1 MPLLQLVRARELR
14 GERNIMTDLRS
25 ALTQSSLK
33 PTMKKYKRLLSTGL
47 SELNYALS
55 GDPIT
60 GIESAS
66 VVWLTGQSDSG
77 RTTLA
82 LTMLAEAANN
92 CEFTHYNLYY
102 NDTESKH
109 PDIGA
114 YCGQKLVSRLRYAQA
129 KTTKEFWDE
138 IQTMPRPFVYV
149 LDSFDGIMD
158 EQSYQFN
165 NQCAKQMY
173 DKIKA
178 MDSILILTAQQ
189 KELTASRKVSAGG
202 FALSFFADYVITT
215 KCHQPMIET
224 IKGKERQIGTWSV
237 VDIIKT
243 KNNAPVCSSIYV
255 PIQSGY
261 GIENICSLFY
271 ALRRR
276 NKIIERDGLFY
287 FIDYGVTGT
296 KDKMMKFIADYE
308 AMIVYDLYTD

>member
-1 MPLLQLVRARELR
+1 M
-14 GERNIMTDLRS
+14 IDLRS

-33 PTMKKYKRLLSTGL
+33 PAIKKYRRLLSTGL

-55 GDPIT
+55 GDPIA

-82 LTMLAEAANN
+82 LTLLAEAARN

-102 NDTESKH
+102 NDTEGKN
-109 PDIGA
+109 PNIGA
-114 YCGQKLVSRLRYAQA
+114 YCGQKLVSRLQYSQA
-129 KTTKEFWDE
+129 KTTKEFWNE
-138 IQTMPRPFVYV
+138 IQTMPRPFIYV

-158 EQSYQFN
+158 EHSYQFN

-173 DKIKA
+173 DKIKE

-189 KELTASRKVSAGG
+189 KELSDARKVSAGG

-215 KCHQPMIET
+215 RCYQPMIET
-224 IKGKERQIGTWSV
+224 IKGKERQIGTWSL
-237 VDIIKT
+237 VDIAKV
-243 KNNAPVCSSIYV
+243 KNGAPTSSRIYV

-261 GIENICSLFY
+261 GIENISSLFY

-276 NKIIERDGLFY
+276 NKIIEKDGVFHYTDGGL
-287 FIDYGVTGT
+287 VGT
-296 KDKMMKFIADYE
+296 KDDLMKFIADYE
-308 AMIVYDLYTD
+308 AMIVYDLFTDEK